1 MPSPLLSAA
10 VPLTVIFPLMFICS
24 VSSASA
30 FTMSFIVTSGAARS
44 TFTVATLTLWLFPVP
59 ALSVTV
65 AYTVM
70 FPESP
75 ANAAGS
81 RVTFLYAVLF
91 FLPSASVPST
101 SPGFAV
107 TAVPPAA
114 VRYSIFPYV
123 VTVSSSFILR
133 LPTSINTLLIP
144 AGSMPVSFAISFAVS
159 SISSGSSRFVYTVS
173 FVPDVISGT
182 CVSTFSL

>member
-30 FTMSFIVTSGAARS
+30 FTMSFIVTSGAVRS

-75 ANAAGS
+75 VKAAGF

-101 SPGFAV
+101 SSGF
-107 TAVPPAA
+107 A

-123 VTVSSSFILR
+123 VSVSSSFILR

-144 AGSMPVSFAISFAVS
+144 AGSMPFSFAISFAVS
-159 SISSGSSRFVYTVS
+159 SISSGASRFVYTVS

>member
-1 MPSPLLSAA
+1 
-10 VPLTVIFPLMFICS
+10 MFICA

-30 FTMSFIVTSGAARS
+30 FTMSFIVTSGAVRS

-75 ANAAGS
+75 SNAADS
-81 RVTFLYAVLF
+81 SVTFLYAVLF

-101 SPGFAV
+101 SSGF
-107 TAVPPAA
+107 A

>member
-30 FTMSFIVTSGAARS
+30 FTMSFIVTSGAVRS

-75 ANAAGS
+75 VKAAGF

-91 FLPSASVPST
+91 FITSASASVPST
-101 SPGFAV
+101 SSGF
-107 TAVPPAA
+107 A

-144 AGSMPVSFAISFAVS
+144 AGSMSFSFAISFAVS
-159 SISSGSSRFVYTVS
+159 SISSGASRFVYTVS

>member
-1 MPSPLLSAA
+1 
-10 VPLTVIFPLMFICS
+10 MFICS

-30 FTMSFIVTSGAARS
+30 FTMSFIVTSGAVRS

-75 ANAAGS
+75 VKAAGF

-91 FLPSASVPST
+91 FLPSASVLST
-101 SPGFAV
+101 SSGF
-107 TAVPPAA
+107 A
-114 VRYSIFPYV
+114 VRYSIFPYL

-144 AGSMPVSFAISFAVS
+144 AGSMSFSFAISFAVS
-159 SISSGSSRFVYTVS
+159 SISSGASRFVYTVS

>member
-10 VPLTVIFPLMFICS
+10 VPFTVIFPLMFVCT

-75 ANAAGS
+75 ANASGS

-101 SPGFAV
+101 SSGF
-107 TAVPPAA
+107 A

-123 VTVSSSFILR
+123 VSVSSSFILR

-144 AGSMPVSFAISFAVS
+144 AGSMSVSFAISFAVS

-173 FVPDVISGT
+173 FVPDFISGT

>member
-30 FTMSFIVTSGAARS
+30 FTMSFIVTSGAVRS

-75 ANAAGS
+75 VKAAGF
-81 RVTFLYAVLF
+81 RVTFMYAVLS
-91 FLPSASVPST
+91 SAST
-101 SPGFAV
+101 SSGF
-107 TAVPPAA
+107 A
-114 VRYSIFPYV
+114 VRYSIFPYLFF
-123 VTVSSSFILR
+123 VSSSFILR

-144 AGSMPVSFAISFAVS
+144 AGSMPFSFAISFAVS
-159 SISSGSSRFVYTVS
+159 SISSGASRFVYTVS